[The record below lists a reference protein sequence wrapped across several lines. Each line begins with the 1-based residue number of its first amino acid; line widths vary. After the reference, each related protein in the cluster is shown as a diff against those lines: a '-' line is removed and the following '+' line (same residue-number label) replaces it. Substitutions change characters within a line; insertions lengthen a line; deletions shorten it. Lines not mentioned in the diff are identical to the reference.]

1 MTSGKRLDLFRLA
14 RGAGLLLFMA
24 LLCVVTFVPAPQEA
38 QSAGQVVRA
47 LQPAPP
53 AKPGDAGGVLM
64 PGTATTSRAI
74 YHPEKWGPALAVQ
87 LTTDKEEAALDA
99 RIIGLRR
106 DIWAECLAA
115 TERRR

>member
-1 MTSGKRLDLFRLA
+1 MSGSKRLDLFRVA

-38 QSAGQVVRA
+38 RSAGQVVRA

-53 AKPGDAGGVLM
+53 AKPGDAGGVLVQ
-64 PGTATTSRAI
+64 GAGSTRRAV
-74 YHPEKWGPALAVQ
+74 YHAEKWGPALAAQ